1 VRSILTFLNH
11 CLSDDWL
18 QIQKVHDACFRG
30 SPFEHIET
38 LAMANPEWI
47 SIRNNAGYTPLQ
59 ILCKNGRIDERI
71 VNTFASIGGPEIFAV
86 VDSNG
91 NTPLHSAMRE
101 DTDVESLKSLIR
113 AFPDAL
119 HSKTIYGDSPLHLAC
134 FRRASHDVVR
144 ELAMAASS
152 GQTSLVLEPN
162 LAGQT
167 PIGIAME
174 EFRSVCRGGYNIC
187 SVSME
192 YRPDQMRVFQILA
205 TLVKILY
212 YGPINCQRQ
221 DQKDLSL
228 LRACVVLHRHD
239 VRLDPA
245 FIRRA
250 IHMYPEEAQVVD
262 EEGNY
267 PLHIESSIP
276 IEKMSLLDGRGGCC
290 LGRCHQRMGV
300 LRTLLEI
307 FPDATKVRNK
317 DNYFPLGLMI
327 RNGRMWGHTVAFALR
342 TFPPALHWYKGLDD
356 RVLPNL
362 LEKAS
367 KECGPDTLFALLSS
381 RPDLFEGTSHPM
393 AQSAVWCIP
402 CGDQ

>member
-1 VRSILTFLNH
+1 
-11 CLSDDWL
+11 
-18 QIQKVHDACFRG
+18 
-30 SPFEHIET
+30 
-38 LAMANPEWI
+38 MANPEWI

-71 VNTFASIGGPEIFAV
+71 VTTFASVGGPEIFSV
-86 VDSNG
+86 MDSNG

-101 DTDVESLKSLIR
+101 DMDVAPLKCLIR

-134 FRRASHDVVR
+134 FRRASPEVVR

-152 GQTSLVLEPN
+152 GHASLVLEPN

-174 EFRSVCRGGYNIC
+174 EFRSVCRGGIGTC
-187 SVSME
+187 CVSME
-192 YRPDQMRVFQILA
+192 YQPGQMRVFQVLA

-212 YGPINCQRQ
+212 YGPVLCQQQ

-228 LRACVVLHRHD
+228 LRACVTLHRQD
-239 VRLDPA
+239 VRLNPA

-250 IHMYPEEAQVVD
+250 IHMYPEEAQSMD
-262 EEGNY
+262 DNGNY

-276 IEKMSLLDGRGGCC
+276 IEKMSLLDGRGNCC
-290 LGRCHQRMGV
+290 MGRCHRRMGI
-300 LRTLLEI
+300 LRTLLEV
-307 FPDATKVRNK
+307 FPDATKARNK
-317 DNYFPLGLMI
+317 DNHFPLGLMI
-327 RNGRMWGHTVAFALR
+327 RNGRMWGHTIAFALR

-356 RVLPNL
+356 RVLPDL

-381 RPDLFEGTSHPM
+381 RPDLFEDNARTVATSKECSSTPT
-393 AQSAVWCIP
+393 
-402 CGDQ
+402 